1 MTEMN
6 AKEYAAKHPEL
17 INVELK
23 EGEMAIDGGE
33 PKRGNIVVFL
43 TPEAAAK
50 LLAVIARQLETIL
63 AKQKND

>member
-1 MTEMN
+1 MN
-6 AKEYAAKHPEL
+6 ANEYAAKHPVL
-17 INVELK
+17 VYVELK
-23 EGEMAIDGGE
+23 DGAMAIDGGE

-50 LLAVIARQLETIL
+50 VLAVIARQLETIL